1 MNRHRRSKEKAD
13 DDAAAPAIGGINTT
27 SASMRGLPDPPAG
40 PSPSATRRNGAGA
53 GGGGGGWHGGTTC
66 SRRESGNGNRDASFQ
81 SAGVRRPYNLGDW
94 TNGNSLAADLYPV
107 IKALR
112 FLVNAALSNPL
123 NLLFA
128 VGWLWALRSW
138 HHRLA
143 YGSPY
148 TSIPIS
154 SRRRGRRLGAN
165 AAAPDGRNVI
175 SYSLYVENT
184 YGDYNNMYDYQYDGG
199 GGEGFWGDHSSGS
212 NSRYYDGV
220 IANADLLPE
229 GWKMRVYHDD
239 TVPAELLDILRN
251 KPGVVLVDVK
261 RTAGKSV
268 DLSDINNKMLWRFA
282 VASDPTVDRY
292 CIRDVDSRLG
302 DRERH
307 AVEEWIESRRKF
319 HVIRDH
325 PSHANFVMSG
335 GLWCGTADAIPD
347 MIKRIRNFQ
356 TQAESAF
363 ETTGYMKDMDFLR
376 DEIWPLAQHSMLQH
390 DSFTCNNYNDARGFP
405 SLRRGGEHVGSVFI
419 NGRIRGEDV
428 DILQAAI
435 NSERQPS
442 QCRDRN
448 EVEAKATIKDPPNQ
462 EYWKKSTGTMG
473 NVNGEAWSDRELDEG
488 YRQIQHEFVR
498 TGHRKQQQDMDKP
511 IANIGGRTCFKYDS
525 SGPIPERQGQITSDT
540 TFGAALRNVARRPDV
555 KRIIETGTWYG
566 GGSTHEFAEGL
577 KDKANCA
584 TNATHHCCEAF
595 VVSLELFMPALEH
608 ARLYHQD
615 NPVWIVKGSTVGVDQ
630 MAKESDIPED
640 ERNGQHFQL
649 YYERD
654 RELMSK
660 ATPKLEKFCNFIR
673 PDVVLVDGNEYTGW
687 SEFKVAMNSCRP
699 RYIALHDTG
708 TFKTKKVEKFIH
720 NKKPELFELI
730 DSGQDAVSWSIYR
743 FKQPDV
749 IDENGFRIIVLTQKR
764 HWSLDRLLKSIN
776 SAEYGGA
783 KVELEIRIDYDEGES
798 DDYKKTVEVAESFR
812 FTHGNVHVHK
822 YTRNEGLLL
831 AWLNAWKPMS
841 DDERAII
848 LEDDLE
854 LSKFWFSWLRRSW
867 HEYGGRSDLGGVS
880 LCRQRMRA
888 SDSQHIMVERDDPF
902 LYRLPGSFGFSP
914 NARFWQQFVNWAK
927 TTDVEHADLYIPGTI
942 TSDWWRD
949 SPNFWEQAWYVSS
962 NPLLLYL
969 LADILRSIS
978 HNIFFAK
985 QSTIMQ

>member
-1 MNRHRRSKEKAD
+1 
-13 DDAAAPAIGGINTT
+13 
-27 SASMRGLPDPPAG
+27 
-40 PSPSATRRNGAGA
+40 
-53 GGGGGGWHGGTTC
+53 
-66 SRRESGNGNRDASFQ
+66 
-81 SAGVRRPYNLGDW
+81 
-94 TNGNSLAADLYPV
+94 
-107 IKALR
+107 
-112 FLVNAALSNPL
+112 
-123 NLLFA
+123 
-128 VGWLWALRSW
+128 
-138 HHRLA
+138 
-143 YGSPY
+143 
-148 TSIPIS
+148 
-154 SRRRGRRLGAN
+154 
-165 AAAPDGRNVI
+165 
-175 SYSLYVENT
+175 
-184 YGDYNNMYDYQYDGG
+184 
-199 GGEGFWGDHSSGS
+199 
-212 NSRYYDGV
+212 
-220 IANADLLPE
+220 
-229 GWKMRVYHDD
+229 MRVYHDD

-251 KPGVVLVDVK
+251 KPGVALVDVK

-268 DLSDINNKMLWRFA
+268 DLSAINNKMLWRFA

-307 AVEEWIESRRKF
+307 VVEEWIESRRKF

-390 DSFTCNNYNDARGFP
+390 DSFTCNNYNGARGFP

-462 EYWKKSTGTMG
+462 EYWKKSTGTIG
-473 NVNGEAWSDRELDEG
+473 SVNGEAWSDHELDEG

-498 TGHRKQQQDMDKP
+498 TGHRKQQQDMNKP

-595 VVSLELFMPALEH
+595 VVSFELFMPALEH

-640 ERNGQHFQL
+640 ERNGEHFQL

-720 NKKPELFELI
+720 NKKPELFKLI

-749 IDENGFRIIVLTQKR
+749 IEENGFRIIVLTQKR

-783 KVELEIRIDYDEGES
+783 KVELEIRIDYDEGGES

-949 SPNFWEQAWYVSS
+949 SPNFWEQAWYVS

-978 HNIFFAK
+978 HNIFFAITIYNHAIGFGGLGRMGGVCTRSM
-985 QSTIMQ
+985 STRKTVRSLVTGRNLAYMPMPTARLILSAMTSFCSRWSQFWKPFLQISSSMVGTLRLNRVDGTCQVTTLLSPSMTLTTVREMIYFKTTTMIRIQVRMVLVKLRSLSPRVNIQCGQMTFT